1 MSNPTHL
8 QYTAEHEWIAV
19 DDGVARIGITAYAAE
34 ALGDVVYVDLPA
46 VGTTVTAG
54 QTCGEL
60 ESTKSVSDI
69 YAPVTGEVV
78 AINQE
83 LVAEPGTINVD
94 PFGSGWLFDVTVVS
108 TGELLDAAGY
118 DAFLEA

>member
-1 MSNPTHL
+1 M
-8 QYTAEHEWIAV
+8 
-19 DDGVARIGITAYAAE
+19 
-34 ALGDVVYVDLPA
+34 
-46 VGTTVTAG
+46 
-54 QTCGEL
+54 
-60 ESTKSVSDI
+60 SDI

-108 TGELLDAAGY
+108 TGELLDPVGRIGLEWLASDSEPAGS
-118 DAFLEA
+118 DQTALV